1 MIKFKSVALPSPSV
15 GTDYSK
21 VIDQVVPDQ
30 SMSLQEI
37 LKRFTRG
44 EKVPVGHEV
53 SYHESDTDLEK
64 LSKSDLVDKAEFVDK
79 MKEVK
84 VRFDKQ
90 EKKKKRDAIEA
101 EKARIKA
108 EAIAEAKKE
117 ESEDSSG
124 SAK

>member
-1 MIKFKSVALPSPSV
+1 MKFKSLAIPSPSV
-15 GTDYSK
+15 GTDYTN

-30 SMSLQEI
+30 SMSLREI
-37 LKRFTRG
+37 LTRFTRG
-44 EKVPVGHEV
+44 EKLPVGHEV

-64 LSKSDLVDKAEFVDK
+64 LTNADLVDKADFVDK

-90 EKKKKRDAIEA
+90 EKKKRRDAIEA
-101 EKARIKA
+101 EKARLKA

-117 ESEDSSG
+117 ESKDSSG